1 MLPIRRLL
9 LRDLL
14 VLMAGVSALLLGL
27 SWWGQQQA
35 LERQAAARAQV
46 ALRHLDE
53 ALRTDLE
60 ASQSL
65 GGILRDWWLEGVL
78 DPTQPEQA
86 TRLIMPLLSAQHSIT
101 SLNLARADG
110 RSLLFLR
117 SDGAWS
123 LRELEQAGPEARI
136 RWRRLDPSGQ
146 VLSYEPWAPMAYDPR
161 TRPWY
166 VAGAAAAAPVWTE
179 PYAFYTTHDPGI
191 TYTLPIRDASG
202 LRGVAALDF
211 MLDDLTDRVWSAQ
224 PTPGSRSLIVDPQ
237 GRALILPRDPAF
249 ETAES
254 RRQAFLK
261 PLEARF
267 LGPGSSPIE
276 DDVSGGRP
284 HRITS
289 QGRKAMGL
297 SRTFEGLP
305 GLHWHMIL
313 TIPEEDLLG
322 PAGFRVASML
332 GLAILGL
339 GLAAW
344 RIQRIARRVTEPIAA
359 LGALAETLGQGGATP
374 AIQSDIQEI
383 RSLERVLRQA
393 DESLSDRARLQSQL
407 EHSQRMETVGT
418 LAGGIAHD
426 VNNQLA
432 AILGQL
438 HLSREL
444 LPEGHPVL
452 LRILRAEE
460 ATRRC
465 AQTTKALLSFSHQ
478 SRPELKPLDLNA
490 LVTETAAILDRL
502 LGGLIRLQLFLQPN
516 LPRVSGDSVQLEQV
530 LMNLAV
536 NARDA
541 MPAGGSLR
549 LRTFRDEGGQVCVE
563 VQDTGT
569 GIPEN
574 LLPHIFEP
582 FVTTK
587 DFTKGTGL
595 GLAMVFGIVKA
606 HQGQVHAE
614 NVLGGG
620 ARFLVSL
627 PPAHMGK
634 APDPPLPSDPSLNRK
649 TLAGRRILVA
659 EDEALLRDMLA
670 EALTL
675 ARAQVTAAPDGGV
688 AWRAWQTGS
697 FDLVL
702 SDHRM
707 PDCTGLE
714 LLERIRATGSQ
725 VPFILVSGQGLEGME
740 AALAKASQ
748 VRLLPKPFE
757 LSQLLAL
764 MTEMLAI
771 QND

>member
-1 MLPIRRLL
+1 
-9 LRDLL
+9 
-14 VLMAGVSALLLGL
+14 
-27 SWWGQQQA
+27 
-35 LERQAAARAQV
+35 
-46 ALRHLDE
+46 
-53 ALRTDLE
+53 
-60 ASQSL
+60 
-65 GGILRDWWLEGVL
+65 
-78 DPTQPEQA
+78 
-86 TRLIMPLLSAQHSIT
+86 
-101 SLNLARADG
+101 
-110 RSLLFLR
+110 
-117 SDGAWS
+117 
-123 LRELEQAGPEARI
+123 
-136 RWRRLDPSGQ
+136 
-146 VLSYEPWAPMAYDPR
+146 
-161 TRPWY
+161 
-166 VAGAAAAAPVWTE
+166 
-179 PYAFYTTHDPGI
+179 
-191 TYTLPIRDASG
+191 
-202 LRGVAALDF
+202 
-211 MLDDLTDRVWSAQ
+211 
-224 PTPGSRSLIVDPQ
+224 
-237 GRALILPRDPAF
+237 
-249 ETAES
+249 
-254 RRQAFLK
+254 
-261 PLEARF
+261 
-267 LGPGSSPIE
+267 
-276 DDVSGGRP
+276 
-284 HRITS
+284 
-289 QGRKAMGL
+289 
-297 SRTFEGLP
+297 
-305 GLHWHMIL
+305 
-313 TIPEEDLLG
+313 
-322 PAGFRVASML
+322 
-332 GLAILGL
+332 
-339 GLAAW
+339 
-344 RIQRIARRVTEPIAA
+344 
-359 LGALAETLGQGGATP
+359 
-374 AIQSDIQEI
+374 
-383 RSLERVLRQA
+383 
-393 DESLSDRARLQSQL
+393 
-407 EHSQRMETVGT
+407 
-418 LAGGIAHD
+418 
-426 VNNQLA
+426 
-432 AILGQL
+432 
-438 HLSREL
+438 
-444 LPEGHPVL
+444 
-452 LRILRAEE
+452 
-460 ATRRC
+460 
-465 AQTTKALLSFSHQ
+465 
-478 SRPELKPLDLNA
+478 
-490 LVTETAAILDRL
+490 
-502 LGGLIRLQLFLQPN
+502 
-516 LPRVSGDSVQLEQV
+516 
-530 LMNLAV
+530 MNLAV